1 MFFSLKRM
9 FVLTNADGVGGVQLA
24 AVGTFAIE
32 GTGYVAAHAVDAG
45 VGVALV
51 DV

>member
-1 MFFSLKRM
+1 M
-9 FVLTNADGVGGVQLA
+9 FVLTYADGVGGVQLA
-24 AVGTFAIE
+24 AVGTFAVE

-45 VGVALV
+45 VGVTLV